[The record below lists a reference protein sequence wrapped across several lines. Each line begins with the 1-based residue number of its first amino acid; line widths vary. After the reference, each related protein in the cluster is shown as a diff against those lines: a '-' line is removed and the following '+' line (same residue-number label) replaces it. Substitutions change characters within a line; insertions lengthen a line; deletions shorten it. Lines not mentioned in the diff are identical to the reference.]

1 MAELRPL
8 EPADPQRL
16 GGYLLLGRLGSGGQG
31 TVFLGEDGSGR
42 RVAVKLL
49 QAVEDPEARTL
60 FVRELAVAKQVSAFC
75 TAQVI
80 DADVAGDRPYIVSEF
95 IEGPTLQALVE
106 AEGPRTRGALER
118 LAIGTVTALTA
129 IHRAGVVHRDFK
141 PSNVV
146 LGADGPRVIDFG
158 IAKALDVTSATASRV
173 IGTPS
178 YMAPE
183 QLQGVAVG
191 PSADVFAW
199 GITIVFAATGRP
211 AFGSDTIPAVM
222 QRILHEEADLQE
234 LTGPLREVVA
244 SALTKEPLQR
254 PTAQQLLLR
263 LVGTEASDPGWIPE
277 RLTTDANSSGPGIV
291 PEPNSP
297 PSPPPQTL
305 VNPAGTEQGRRSR
318 QVLALSG
325 LAALLAVAL
334 VAVAVVPRLTGS
346 TGTTAPS
353 SNPATNTVTITA
365 PTDRQSRTAATAPNQ
380 TAANNPTRPA
390 DQPSGPAGGI
400 PPAFSG
406 TWTGTATNQAGVT
419 FPLTAT
425 FQPGDTSARISYAPP
440 AHCDTTATLTASSA
454 QLITLSVPSSTGCT
468 PGIVT
473 VILSGTG
480 LNWNFR
486 SNSNKYSIQ
495 AFLTRN

>member
-8 EPADPQRL
+8 EPADPRRL

-31 TVFLGEDGSGR
+31 TVFLGEDGFGR
-42 RVAVKLL
+42 QVAVKLL

-95 IEGPTLQALVE
+95 IEGPTLQELVE

-158 IAKALDVTSATASRV
+158 IAKALDATSATASRV

-183 QLQGVAVG
+183 QLKGTAVG

-222 QRILHEEADLQE
+222 QRILHEEADLQV

-244 SALTKEPLQR
+244 SALTKDPLQR

-263 LVGTEASDPGWIPE
+263 LVGTEASVPGWMPE
-277 RLTTDANSSGPGIV
+277 RLIIDAGSSGAGIV
-291 PEPNSP
+291 SERNS
-297 PSPPPQTL
+297 PQTL
-305 VNPAGTEQGRRSR
+305 VNFAGTEQGRRSR
-318 QVLALSG
+318 QVLAASA
-325 LAALLAVAL
+325 LAALLTVAL
-334 VAVAVVPRLTGS
+334 VAVAVVPRLTSS
-346 TGTTAPS
+346 TGSTAPS
-353 SNPATNTVTITA
+353 SNPATITA
-365 PTDRQSRTAATAPNQ
+365 PADRQSRTAAAPPNQ
-380 TAANNPTRPA
+380 TPTRPA
-390 DQPSGPAGGI
+390 DQPSAPAGGI
-400 PPAFSG
+400 PAAFSG

-425 FQPGDTSARISYAPP
+425 FQPGDTSAQISYAPP
-440 AHCDTTATLTASSA
+440 ARCDTTATLTATSA
-454 QLITLSVPSSTGCT
+454 QLIVLAVPSSTGCT
-468 PGIVT
+468 PGTVT
-473 VILSGTG
+473 VTLSGTG
-480 LNWNFR
+480 LNWDFR
-486 SNSNKYSIQ
+486 SISNKYSIQ